1 MLTITISR
9 VRGRRHVIRM
19 VEEENLQILILAKAI
34 PALLFL
40 TPINTVLNLHK
51 WNCYKY
57 RSKFYSHIAS
67 HHMCA
72 YGTHV
77 YIQYV

>member
-1 MLTITISR
+1 MYGIT
-9 VRGRRHVIRM
+9 M
-19 VEEENLQILILAKAI
+19 AEEENLQTLILAKAI

-40 TPINTVLNLHK
+40 TPINTDLNLHK

-57 RSKFYSHIAS
+57 RSKSYSYRAS
-67 HHMCA
+67 YHMCA